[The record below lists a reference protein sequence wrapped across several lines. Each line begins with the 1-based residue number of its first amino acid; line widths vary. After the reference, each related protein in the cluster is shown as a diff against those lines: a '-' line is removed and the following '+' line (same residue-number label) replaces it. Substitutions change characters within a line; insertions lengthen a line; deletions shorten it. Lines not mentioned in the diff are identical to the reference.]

1 MKKTYIA
8 PSAQAL
14 ALCAEQLL
22 ASSIKKY
29 EEPEGTDTGAS
40 ETLSGGRDAYS
51 PIWGSEE

>member
-14 ALCAEQLL
+14 TLCAEQLL
-22 ASSIKKY
+22 ASSIQKY